1 MRARAV
7 ICVGVACFVVWI
19 AVSLPPGRCD
29 DGYRRSRSNPAAIQR
44 QGFGPPPWGESG
56 AQAVRA
62 DTEVCGADV
71 RRRRSSARLGAEKLM
86 RGSTSG
92 VLMAKGGRTT
102 GATLGELAAH
112 RFDDIDGAQDPAVA
126 FDDCGAT
133 TRDAAP
139 EAAFVV
145 ADGSGSYLRTS
156 WSGRSP
162 ACKFPRGRAR
172 QAHAARSEL
181 GISGDCASRGLISA
195 PRCCF
200 IRRNFVGTAKIE
212 RPSQGVDLGCRCLML
227 GMSFGGRRMG
237 PS

>member
-1 MRARAV
+1 MSRRGPNLFAAQGAAGVAQKTEIRSRNTHRARDRPCTDTAPSGRSRTSDSLMRARAV

-19 AVSLPPGRCD
+19 ALSLPPGWCD

-44 QGFGPPPWGESG
+44 QCSGPPPWGESG

-62 DTEVCGADV
+62 DTEVRGVGV
-71 RRRRSSARLGAEKLM
+71 RRRQRSARLGAEKLM

-102 GATLGELAAH
+102 GATLGELGAH
-112 RFDDIDGAQDPAVA
+112 RFDRHRRGSRPGRCLRCEVR
-126 FDDCGAT
+126 AT

-145 ADGSGSYLRTS
+145 ADGCGSYLWPS

-162 ACKFPRGRAR
+162 ACKFP
-172 QAHAARSEL
+172 
-181 GISGDCASRGLISA
+181 
-195 PRCCF
+195 
-200 IRRNFVGTAKIE
+200 
-212 RPSQGVDLGCRCLML
+212 
-227 GMSFGGRRMG
+227 
-237 PS
+237 